1 MYTLFFIIVR
11 IIRKPVKSILFE
23 FYFSSRNAT
32 FYYRCLRQRSRHLYA
47 DSYFLMEITKGL
59 ELAWKSRLPCSVTFI
74 IRAKIDLFLIFLR
87 VSWYVLLRFVLKG
100 LYDRMVDR
108 VTFSLINETV
118 RNVLNLAL
126 SKCLSTY
133 LIVIYRAAF
142 WSSVPRIIYLM
153 FDSLPTIYRIAL
165 NGRQKRPIK
174 IEASSWKLYIK
185 IEWNNCNQRNTGF
198 I

>member
-59 ELAWKSRLPCSVTFI
+59 ELAWKSGLPCSVTFI

-142 WSSVPRIIYLM
+142 WSSVPRIIYVM